1 MAEQTPPRLSSNAVL
16 LSAGSSRSE
25 DSRGRLDST
34 ESYDYDNGAV
44 VDPMAT
50 ILDLTP
56 EEQAQRIE
64 RTQSWDVT
72 SPVIGPTA
80 SPLNPPVGAAP
91 AERNNTPEP
100 RPVPGL
106 GADDESKDGGANST
120 PEIRQ
125 GAQAMQQ
132 VEPPPFNLDD
142 EPPNE
147 PTPPGLFNS
156 LCARMCCA
164 RGARAPS

>member
-1 MAEQTPPRLSSNAVL
+1 MPRMKRLPSGRARRACGPLSSALPCREAPPRLSSNAVL

-100 RPVPGL
+100 RAVP
-106 GADDESKDGGANST
+106 A
-120 PEIRQ
+120 
-125 GAQAMQQ
+125 
-132 VEPPPFNLDD
+132 
-142 EPPNE
+142 
-147 PTPPGLFNS
+147 
-156 LCARMCCA
+156 
-164 RGARAPS
+164 